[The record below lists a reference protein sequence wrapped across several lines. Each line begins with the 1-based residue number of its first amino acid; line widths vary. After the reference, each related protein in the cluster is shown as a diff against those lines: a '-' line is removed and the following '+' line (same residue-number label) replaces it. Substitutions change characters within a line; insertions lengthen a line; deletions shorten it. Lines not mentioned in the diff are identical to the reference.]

1 VKTKTFIA
9 DAHEE
14 KLIEKAKDGNEKAF
28 LALMRKYEQTVYNFS
43 YKVCRNQDKAAE
55 TLQDTFIKVFQNL
68 KQFDGKSKF
77 STWLYSIV
85 TNNCLMSHRRGKLSK
100 ASVSYDS
107 QFEHES
113 DVHPSSVTEW
123 KSTPLDETMTKELRD
138 ILDAAILKLPED
150 YRVVFVLRDIEDKSA
165 EETSRILNISVPA
178 VKSRLRRARVFLR
191 EQLNGYMTS

>member
-1 VKTKTFIA
+1 MKTNTSFV

-14 KLIEKAKDGNEKAF
+14 KLIEKAKGGNEKAF
-28 LALMRKYEQTVYNFS
+28 LTLMRKYEQTVYNFS
-43 YKVCRNQDKAAE
+43 FKVCRNQDKAAE

-68 KQFDGKSKF
+68 KQFDGKAKF

-85 TNNCLMSHRRGKLSK
+85 TNNCLMSRRRGKLSK
-100 ASVSYDS
+100 ASVSYEKE
-107 QFEHES
+107 FESET
-113 DVHPSSVTEW
+113 DAHPDSVTDW
-123 KSTPLDETMTKELRD
+123 KSSPLDETMTKELRD
-138 ILDAAILKLPED
+138 LLDAAILKLPQD

-165 EETSRILNISVPA
+165 EETAQILHISVPA